1 MELKNFQEKAVNKI
15 LNEVKEIIEEER
27 TGTVVFQSPTGS
39 GKTYTMSNVIQ
50 KLALDSEFKDED
62 FCFVWV
68 SIGKGNLHK
77 QSYNSLKKYFNGAPD
92 VYLLEQE
99 YSGKKAFLNKNDV
112 VVINWDKINQK
123 NSDGEWK
130 NILMKD
136 KETYNFPEILENT
149 REQTRKIILI
159 IDESHQCTTTTRA
172 IELRDKIIKPD
183 ITIEMSATPV
193 LNQYDKLVQINACDV
208 ISEELIKKEIII
220 NPDIDKIDDNEI
232 DSQKLVMDCAF
243 KKRLELKKA
252 YEVLGLDINP
262 LVLIQLPNSNDG
274 DIKKEFVE
282 NYLREKGIST
292 IDGNLAIWLSEE
304 KQNTENSY
312 IIPNNS
318 SVDYLIFKQAIDTGW
333 DCPRAQILVK
343 FRETQSIIFEVQT
356 VGRILRMP
364 EAKHYENEILN
375 KGYVYSN
382 IKNIDIKKEDYNP
395 NILKNLHS
403 DRINE
408 KYTYLQLKSY
418 YKQRLDYGDIK
429 NSLSFYPVLEKV
441 FCEYFCLKNTQKG
454 LLNKD
459 INTDLICKKINLENL
474 VNNDEIILNETIE
487 SSLIDVLKEIKNTNT
502 LDVKLSEDDKLLMIN
517 KLIRDNLSGFA
528 YKRSYAPVK
537 EALYRFFREYLCTKE
552 IKNEMVY
559 LQSIILNNYDIIANL
574 IAKSTELYKPVKEQ
588 ELAKKAANLANWDF
602 NWEVQENRSYNPN
615 MYEKFESSICL
626 YSPCYLKKDRSKAE
640 IKFIEYLENNA
651 SKIKWWWK
659 NGDEHMRDNF
669 GIQKPDF
676 SSFQPDFLILY
687 KNNSLGIY
695 DTKDAGFQEEDTKIK
710 AEALQKY
717 IKEESNE
724 HKKIIGGIIIIDN
737 NGRIR
742 INNHALY
749 NAFKTNPEDWEYF
762 ELK

>member
-1 MELKNFQEKAVNKI
+1 MKKLSLLFI
-15 LNEVKEIIEEER
+15 LFFVFII
-27 TGTVVFQSPTGS
+27 SC
-39 GKTYTMSNVIQ
+39 GKTETSSTQTETSSQTAAPVEKNRVYVN
-50 KLALDSEFKDED
+50 AD
-62 FCFVWV
+62 WV
-68 SIGKGNLHK
+68 KS
-77 QSYNSLKKYFNGAPD
+77 
-92 VYLLEQE
+92 V
-99 YSGKKAFLNKNDV
+99 
-112 VVINWDKINQK
+112 
-123 NSDGEWK
+123 
-130 NILMKD
+130 
-136 KETYNFPEILENT
+136 
-149 REQTRKIILI
+149 
-159 IDESHQCTTTTRA
+159 
-172 IELRDKIIKPD
+172 
-183 ITIEMSATPV
+183 
-193 LNQYDKLVQINACDV
+193 
-208 ISEELIKKEIII
+208 
-220 NPDIDKIDDNEI
+220 
-232 DSQKLVMDCAF
+232 
-243 KKRLELKKA
+243 
-252 YEVLGLDINP
+252 
-262 LVLIQLPNSNDG
+262 
-274 DIKKEFVE
+274 
-282 NYLREKGIST
+282 
-292 IDGNLAIWLSEE
+292 IDGNQSQSSNYVILEASWGDPSADY
-304 KQNTENSY
+304 KKAH
-312 IIPNNS
+312 IPG
-318 SVDYLIFKQAIDTGW
+318 A
-333 DCPRAQILVK
+333 
-343 FRETQSIIFEVQT
+343 
-356 VGRILRMP
+356 
-364 EAKHYENEILN
+364 
-375 KGYVYSN
+375 
-382 IKNIDIKKEDYNP
+382 
-395 NILKNLHS
+395 LH
-403 DRINE
+403 
-408 KYTYLQLKSY
+408 
-418 YKQRLDYGDIK
+418 
-429 NSLSFYPVLEKV
+429 
-441 FCEYFCLKNTQKG
+441 
-454 LLNKD
+454 